1 MPKRGTQPSATS
13 GSRISPTPVDGR
25 ADGRVMDGARS
36 TSVSGT
42 SIERDDQLGRR
53 IRALR
58 TERGLTLTGLAKRVG
73 ITRSFLSSVERG
85 VAYPSILVLRSIAA
99 SLEVPVFLL
108 FTAPESNGL
117 VVRKEARKVIR
128 PPGAQMSYELV
139 SPDVRHKIEMIIV
152 RLEPGVD
159 GSAMAHEGEECA
171 LVLHGRVIITVGDVD
186 YELSEGDSIYYDSGL
201 PHKAR
206 AVGGEPAEIV
216 SAITPPN
223 F

>member
-1 MPKRGTQPSATS
+1 MSTS
-13 GSRISPTPVDGR
+13 GSRGRGR
-25 ADGRVMDGARS
+25 ARVTPSGPGRASRASAGRPADPQPAPAV
-36 TSVSGT
+36 
-42 SIERDDQLGRR
+42 ERDDQLGRR

-58 TERGLTLTGLAKRVG
+58 TERGHTLTGLAARVG

-99 SLEVPVFLL
+99 ALEVPVFLL
-108 FTAPESNGL
+108 FTAPESNGI
-117 VVRKEARKVIR
+117 VVRSEARRVIR
-128 PPGAQMSYELV
+128 PPGTSLSYELL
-139 SPDVRHKIEMIIV
+139 SPDLRRKLEMIIV
-152 RLEPGVD
+152 RLKPGVD

-171 LVLHGRVIITVGDVD
+171 LVLKGRVMMTVGDVD
-186 YELSEGDSIYYDSGL
+186 YELNQGDSIYYDSGL

-206 AVGGEPAEIV
+206 ALGDEHAEIV

>member
-1 MPKRGTQPSATS
+1 MPSSGPRKRRPAPIARKRSEPKGGAT
-13 GSRISPTPVDGR
+13 DNQL
-25 ADGRVMDGARS
+25 ADPEQTRTV
-36 TSVSGT
+36 
-42 SIERDDQLGRR
+42 ERDDQLGRR

-58 TERGLTLTGLAKRVG
+58 TERGHTLTGLAARVG

-99 SLEVPVFLL
+99 ALEVPVFLL
-108 FTAPESNGL
+108 FTAPESNGI
-117 VVRKEARKVIR
+117 VVRKEARKVIQ
-128 PPGAQMSYELV
+128 PPGTSLAYELV
-139 SPDVRHKIEMIIV
+139 SPDVRRKIEMIIV
-152 RLEPGVD
+152 RLKPGVD

-171 LVLHGRVIITVGDVD
+171 LVLRGRVVITVGDVD
-186 YELSEGDSIYYDSGL
+186 YELNQGDSIYYDSGL

-206 AVGGEPAEIV
+206 AVGVEPAEIV

>member
-1 MPKRGTQPSATS
+1 MSTS
-13 GSRISPTPVDGR
+13 GPR
-25 ADGRVMDGARS
+25 ARS
-36 TSVSGT
+36 PKSLSPARTT
-42 SIERDDQLGRR
+42 AIERDDQLGRR

-58 TERGLTLTGLAKRVG
+58 TERGLTLTGLAARVG

-85 VAYPSILVLRSIAA
+85 VAYPSILVLRSIASA
-99 SLEVPVFLL
+99 LEVPVFLL

-117 VVRKEARKVIR
+117 VVRKEARKAIK
-128 PPGAQMSYELV
+128 PPGSPLSYELI
-139 SPDVRHKIEMIIV
+139 SPDLRRKIEMIIV
-152 RLEPGVD
+152 HLKPGVD

-171 LVLHGRVIITVGDVD
+171 LVLRGQVVITVGDVD
-186 YELSEGDSIYYDSGL
+186 YELNVGDSIYYDSGL

-206 AVGGEPAEIV
+206 AVGDEEAEIV

>member
-1 MPKRGTQPSATS
+1 MSTS
-13 GSRISPTPVDGR
+13 GQR
-25 ADGRVMDGARS
+25 ARS
-36 TSVSGT
+36 PKSLSPARTT
-42 SIERDDQLGRR
+42 AIERDDQLGRR

-58 TERGLTLTGLAKRVG
+58 TERGLTLTGLAARVG

-85 VAYPSILVLRSIAA
+85 VAYPSILVLRSIASA
-99 SLEVPVFLL
+99 LEVPVFLL

-117 VVRKEARKVIR
+117 VVRKEARKAIK
-128 PPGAQMSYELV
+128 PPGSPLSYELI
-139 SPDVRHKIEMIIV
+139 SPDLRRKIEMIIV
-152 RLEPGVD
+152 HLKPGVD

-171 LVLHGRVIITVGDVD
+171 LVLRGQVVITVGDVD
-186 YELSEGDSIYYDSGL
+186 YELNVGDSIYYDSGL

-206 AVGGEPAEIV
+206 AVGDEEAEIV

>member
-1 MPKRGTQPSATS
+1 MSTS
-13 GSRISPTPVDGR
+13 GPREGGP
-25 ADGRVMDGARS
+25 
-36 TSVSGT
+36 SGT
-42 SIERDDQLGRR
+42 VRRRSARDRDVGRSPIDQPQTTAVERDDQLGRR

-58 TERGLTLTGLAKRVG
+58 TERGHTLTGLAARVG

-99 SLEVPVFLL
+99 ALEVPVFLL
-108 FTAPESNGL
+108 FTAPESNGI

-128 PPGAQMSYELV
+128 PPGASLSYELV
-139 SPDVRHKIEMIIV
+139 SPDVRRKIEMIIV
-152 RLEPGVD
+152 RLKPGVD
-159 GSAMAHEGEECA
+159 GSAMAHDGEECA
-171 LVLHGRVIITVGDVD
+171 LVLKGRVVITVGDVD
-186 YELSEGDSIYYDSGL
+186 YELNQGDSIYYDSGL

-206 AVGGEPAEIV
+206 ALGDEHAEIV

>member
-1 MPKRGTQPSATS
+1 MSTPGPRARSPKRA
-13 GSRISPTPVDGR
+13 SP
-25 ADGRVMDGARS
+25 AR
-36 TSVSGT
+36 TT
-42 SIERDDQLGRR
+42 AIERDDQLGRR

-58 TERGLTLTGLAKRVG
+58 TERGLTLTGLAARVG

-85 VAYPSILVLRSIAA
+85 VAYPSILVLRSIASA
-99 SLEVPVFLL
+99 LEVPVFLL

-117 VVRKEARKVIR
+117 VVRKEARKAIR
-128 PPGAQMSYELV
+128 PPGSPLSYELI
-139 SPDVRHKIEMIIV
+139 SPDLKRKIEMIIV
-152 RLEPGVD
+152 HLKPGVD

-171 LVLHGRVIITVGDVD
+171 LVLRGQVIITVGDVD
-186 YELSEGDSIYYDSGL
+186 YELNPGDSIYYDSGL

-206 AVGGEPAEIV
+206 AVGEEEAEIV